1 MLFNSYNS
9 MLEVLSLSP
18 FHRWRN
24 RGTKL
29 GNLLKVTQL
38 IVVESGFELSWSGFR
53 AYALKCYAILSL

>member
-1 MLFNSYNS
+1 